1 MPTVLHEAQARA
13 LRAMSIAE
21 RMRLNA
27 SLWDH
32 ARVLKEA
39 ALRAMHPEWS
49 EEQVRNATREALQN
63 ARG

>member
-1 MPTVLHEAQARA
+1 
-13 LRAMSIAE
+13 MSIAE

-32 ARVLKEA
+32 ARALKEA
-39 ALRAMHPEWS
+39 ALRALHPEWS